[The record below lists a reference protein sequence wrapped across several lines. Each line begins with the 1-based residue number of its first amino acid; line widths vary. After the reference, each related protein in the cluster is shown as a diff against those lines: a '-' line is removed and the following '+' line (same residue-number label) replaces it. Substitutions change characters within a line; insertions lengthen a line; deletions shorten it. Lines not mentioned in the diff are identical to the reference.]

1 MSREREDATP
11 LADFPAYETEIVDML
26 QVFLPFAT
34 DAKGQTLY
42 EKMVGEVFVG
52 R

>member
-1 MSREREDATP
+1 M
-11 LADFPAYETEIVDML
+11 LALYETELVDMP
-26 QVFLPFAT
+26 QVWLPFAT
-34 DAKGQTLY
+34 DAKGETLY